1 MNTNDSNPD
10 EINQSKQPETVY
22 REIDFKKEGL
32 SLLTCPRCNHIV
44 SENDV
49 DEEHTK
55 AKCSSCGYEFEF
67 AFDSEGSALI
77 PELRIPEGIEELKLR
92 SELDLRLRWKET
104 TSKGGRWFMILFTS
118 MWNLILLP
126 FVVGAIVSGQWG
138 ILLFMGLHLLIGLG
152 LLWNLATIYL
162 NSTSISVTR
171 ERIRIRTVPFRHPV
185 WRGRDIDARTIDQLY
200 VSRYVQS
207 TTNGSPN
214 YAFALYA
221 ILKTGEK
228 VSLIRGMSLETQ
240 TYIEKAIEDYLGIR
254 DLAVPEEAQ
263 R

>member
-1 MNTNDSNPD
+1 MNSNNSNPGD
-10 EINQSKQPETVY
+10 LNPFKQTEEVY
-22 REIDFKKEGL
+22 KEIDFKKEGL

-44 SENDV
+44 GGEDI
-49 DEEHTK
+49 DAEHTK

-67 AFDSEGSALI
+67 AFDSEGSALV

-104 TSKGGRWFMILFTS
+104 TTKGGRWFMILFTS
-118 MWNLILLP
+118 IWNLVLLP
-126 FVVGAIVSGQWG
+126 FVVGVIVSGQWG
-138 ILLFMGLHLLIGLG
+138 IFLFLALHLLIGLG

-171 ERIRIRTVPFRHPV
+171 ERIKIRTVPFRHPI
-185 WRGRDIDARTIDQLY
+185 WRGRDIDALAIEQLY
-200 VSRYVQS
+200 VSKYVQS
-207 TTNGSPN
+207 STNGVPN

-254 DLAVPEEAQ
+254 NFAVPEEAQ
-263 R
+263 H